1 MRLSSRRLL
10 RNALEEYM
18 DESQGRPSKDKIGK
32 HCYSCDT
39 TRLPP
44 ELADCFVQLDRDD
57 ETNAFINDCVWTAH
71 NVCLQLFY
79 SFVNLLLSLFLSR
92 TDINGLLDRGHMF
105 VFSKQHLRKLIS
117 RAQFERDRTSSTLL
131 DIGAG
136 DGCVTQQLSEFAAS
150 VCATEASALMRR
162 ALKRNNFHVLDLD
175 KWYGPSAP
183 AYSIISILNVL
194 DRCDKPRTLLWQ
206 AHRQLEIGG
215 LLVIALV
222 LPFAPFVEQGARKRR
237 PSEKL
242 EIRGSSWEEGVTTLW
257 KNVIEPLGFQPVAL
271 TRVPYLSEGDLT
283 KEYYMLDNV
292 VLVLK
297 KL

>member
-18 DESQGRPSKDKIGK
+18 DESQGRPSKAKIGK
-32 HCYSCDT
+32 HCYSCDP

-71 NVCLQLFY
+71 NVCLQLLY
-79 SFVNLLLSLFLSR
+79 SFVNILLCLFLSR
-92 TDINGLLDRGHMF
+92 TDINGLLERGHMF
-105 VFSKQHLRKLIS
+105 VFSKLHLRKLIS

-136 DGCVTQQLSEFAAS
+136 DGCVTQQFGEFATS
-150 VCATEASALMRR
+150 VCVTEASVLMRR
-162 ALKRNNFHVLDLD
+162 ALQRKNFRVLDLD

-183 AYSIISILNVL
+183 TYNLISILNVL
-194 DRCDKPRTLLWQ
+194 DRCDKPRTLLSQ
-206 AHRQLEIGG
+206 AYGQLEIGG

-222 LPFAPFVEQGARKRR
+222 LPFAPFVEQGTRKTK
-237 PSEKL
+237 PSERL
-242 EIRGSSWEEGVTTLW
+242 EISSGSWEEGVTALW
-257 KNVIEPLGFQPVAL
+257 KNVVAPLGFQPVAL
-271 TRVPYLSEGDLT
+271 TRLPYLSEGDLT
-283 KEYYMLDNV
+283 KEYYMLDNA
-292 VLVLK
+292 VLILK